1 MTGRIAAFFDLDKT
15 VIATSSA
22 LVYGKEFLQSGLIST
37 GEAWQ
42 LSLIKAS
49 YMLAGHSDSQMEATR
64 EKLTQMVRGWSVE
77 EVEQIVAEAM
87 HTAVIPTVYEEAR
100 DLINSHKEAG
110 HDVVIV
116 SASARSLV
124 APIAQELGV
133 DTVIATEMGIED
145 GTYTGEILFYCKGEA
160 KSQAIADL
168 AEEKGFDLSASY
180 AYSDSATDEPM
191 LVAVGHPV
199 AVNPDRALRKIAMN
213 RHWDIRT
220 FRNPVPLVHLPST
233 KNLSI
238 GTGVLAGAAAV
249 VWMMKRYS
257 A

>member
-1 MTGRIAAFFDLDKT
+1 
-15 VIATSSA
+15 
-22 LVYGKEFLQSGLIST
+22 
-37 GEAWQ
+37 
-42 LSLIKAS
+42 
-49 YMLAGHSDSQMEATR
+49 
-64 EKLTQMVRGWSVE
+64 
-77 EVEQIVAEAM
+77 
-87 HTAVIPTVYEEAR
+87 
-100 DLINSHKEAG
+100 
-110 HDVVIV
+110 
-116 SASARSLV
+116 
-124 APIAQELGV
+124 
-133 DTVIATEMGIED
+133 
-145 GTYTGEILFYCKGEA
+145 
-160 KSQAIADL
+160 
-168 AEEKGFDLSASY
+168 
-180 AYSDSATDEPM
+180 M